1 MDTVT
6 SHLTQS
12 AMTYLLEELQRRDNS
27 TAAATSEDYVLNNLT
42 SVANIDDVD
51 DAAAAGDGRPL
62 RWGVLALFLL
72 IVATIFGNL
81 LVCLAVCWDHRLQAM
96 SNYFLVSLAMAD
108 LLVAVLV
115 MPTGMLIELHH
126 GKCDLLVAV
135 LVMPTG
141 MLIELHHGKY
151 MYVVRVAR
159 SRCLVQVQNAIS
171 SNSFVWQR
179 CLLYAA

>member
-6 SHLTQS
+6 SHLTQT

-42 SVANIDDVD
+42 SVVSVDDVD
-51 DAAAAGDGRPL
+51 DAAAAAGDDRPL

-126 GKCDLLVAV
+126 GK
-135 LVMPTG
+135 
-141 MLIELHHGKY
+141 Y

>member
-6 SHLTQS
+6 SHLTQT

-27 TAAATSEDYVLNNLT
+27 TAAATSEDFVLNNLT
-42 SVANIDDVD
+42 SVASVDDVD
-51 DAAAAGDGRPL
+51 DAAAAAAGDGRPL

-126 GKCDLLVAV
+126 GK
-135 LVMPTG
+135 
-141 MLIELHHGKY
+141 Y
-151 MYVVRVAR
+151 MYVMRVAR
-159 SRCLVQVQNAIS
+159 SKCLVQVQNAIS
-171 SNSFVWQR
+171 TCTNSFVWQR